1 MTQQLLQYSYLQV
14 LDFMTTTAFLLNGI
28 REGNPLV
35 RMAIHYGPSPLSGL
49 LLVKLAA
56 LGLGVYCW
64 RFGKV
69 RLLGRINILFALV
82 VTWNLA
88 ALIVGSLGHHA
99 AV

>member
-14 LDFMTTTAFLLNGI
+14 LDFMTTTAFLVNGI

-35 RMAIHYGPSPLSGL
+35 RMALRYGPTPLSGL

-56 LGLGVYCW
+56 VCLGIYCW
-64 RFGKV
+64 RYGKT

-88 ALIVGSLGHHA
+88 ALIVGSVGRGA
-99 AV
+99 